1 MLFGFPVLAI
11 RICKWFE
18 PRSTKIVNGLQG
30 AAKREEG
37 EGQKVLDIRL
47 DTLCTTSN
55 VGLLMLNT
63 WRTFQSSSTLETIS
77 EEQPAMRRSSVSAW
91 LVSDQKTALT
101 SSLFDSS
108 SVSFCAEGKRLRDI
122 LDEIEER
129 ENAVKVVVALGK
141 SGVGKPSIGNC
152 LLSLKLESWL
162 SI

>member
-1 MLFGFPVLAI
+1 MGMHESMLFGFPVLAI

-63 WRTFQSSSTLETIS
+63 
-77 EEQPAMRRSSVSAW
+77 
-91 LVSDQKTALT
+91 
-101 SSLFDSS
+101 
-108 SVSFCAEGKRLRDI
+108 
-122 LDEIEER
+122 
-129 ENAVKVVVALGK
+129 
-141 SGVGKPSIGNC
+141 
-152 LLSLKLESWL
+152 
-162 SI
+162 